1 MSDFTENQKK
11 NCISAMSTSASQI
24 VELATSMRAIIEKWQ
39 SFGITPQ
46 QLIDSGILADSSFSG
61 LSATAL
67 SNFIGSMDNFV
78 SVWYAANGVNARLM
92 TE

>member
-1 MSDFTENQKK
+1 MDFTESQKK
-11 NCISAMSTSASQI
+11 NCLSGMATSAKSI
-24 VELATSMRAIIEKWQ
+24 VELAKNMRAIIEMWQ

-46 QLIDSGILADSSFSG
+46 QLVDSGVLADSTFSG
-61 LSATAL
+61 LSATAI